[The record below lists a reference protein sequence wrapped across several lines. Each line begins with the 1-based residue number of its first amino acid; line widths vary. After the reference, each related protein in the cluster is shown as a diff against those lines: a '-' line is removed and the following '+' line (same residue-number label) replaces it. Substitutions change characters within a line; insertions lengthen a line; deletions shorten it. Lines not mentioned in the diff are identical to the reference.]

1 MKNIIVI
8 ILAVISY
15 YSVNAQ
21 NRKFPELPS
30 AGITYNSICYAGGQT
45 LYIAGDRGTFLK
57 STNGGNSF
65 FRLNQITTKN
75 LYSVSFI
82 NPDKGVIVGD
92 SSLVLRTTN
101 GGESWQIPGGV
112 DASTLFSVCFSDST
126 TVYTCGVKQ
135 GCLPPGAQYPCGII
149 LKSTDAGLTWTRSYW
164 GWTMASLESIF
175 FHSPKAGYS
184 VGGIFTRYDSTTS
197 QWTAPYYLNPG
208 DDTPGVHFPDDT
220 TGYIVGY
227 NGNIW
232 KTIDNGSNWIHI
244 EPGGAAYPSYRAVW
258 FTSTMV
264 GYISG
269 VNLLSNDKILLKTS
283 DGGSSWTNL
292 TPGTNQYL
300 LSIVFINPDTGFAV
314 GTNETIL
321 RTTDAGLTWNNVT
334 VGTAEIKESSA
345 RLKIYPVPSAGIITV
360 KCPLVASDG
369 VLTVSSIS
377 GVELIRKTVNGSR
390 LQVDISL
397 LSPGL
402 YFIKLLSGDQVL
414 TGKFI
419 RN

>member
-1 MKNIIVI
+1 MKNIIVF
-8 ILAVISY
+8 ILVVISF

-21 NRKFPELPS
+21 NRKLPESPS
-30 AGITYNSICYAGGQT
+30 DGAFYNSICYAGGQT
-45 LYIAGDRGTFLK
+45 LYIAGDGGTFLK

-82 NPDKGVIVGD
+82 NPDTGVIVGD
-92 SSLVLRTTN
+92 SALVLRTTN
-101 GGESWQIPGGV
+101 GGETWQIPSGV
-112 DASTLFSVCFSDST
+112 DATTLFSVCFSDST
-126 TVYTCGVKQ
+126 TVYTCGVRQ
-135 GCLPPGAQYPCGII
+135 GCLPPGAQYPCGMI
-149 LKSTDAGLTWTRSYW
+149 LKSTDAGLTWTHSYW
-164 GWTMASLESIF
+164 GWTMSPLYSIF

-197 QWTAPYYLNPG
+197 QWTMPYYLSPG
-208 DDTPGVHFPDDT
+208 DYTLGVHFPDDT
-220 TGYIVGY
+220 TGYIVGL

-244 EPGGAAYPSYRAVW
+244 EPGSPAYPSYRAVW
-258 FTSTMV
+258 FTSNTV

-269 VNLLSNDKILLKTS
+269 VNQMNNDKILLKTL

-292 TPGTNQYL
+292 NPGTNQYL

-334 VGTAEIKESSA
+334 VGTAKIKERSA
-345 RLKIYPVPSAGIITV
+345 SLKIYPVPSAGIITV
-360 KCPLVASDG
+360 ECPLATSDG

-377 GVELIRKTVNGSR
+377 GVGLIRKTVNGTR
-390 LQVDISL
+390 IQVDINL

-402 YFIKLLSGDQVL
+402 YFVKLISGDRVY

-419 RN
+419 RK